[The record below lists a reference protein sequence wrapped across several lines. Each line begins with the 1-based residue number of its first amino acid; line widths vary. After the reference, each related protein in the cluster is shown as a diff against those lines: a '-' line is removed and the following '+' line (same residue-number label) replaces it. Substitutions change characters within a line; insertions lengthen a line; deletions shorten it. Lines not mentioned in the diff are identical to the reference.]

1 MYKNSGNLTL
11 VPLGTKF
18 EAHLYAALVPM
29 ASDAEQA
36 SLTEDIRTNGLREP
50 IILWKG
56 KIVDGRCRQKA
67 CLVANMQLSYVE
79 LEDELPDE
87 EVALLVKSLN
97 TRRNLTHTQ
106 KVMVAAKESMKAG
119 TSTKKQAKLWSVS
132 EVLVKNA
139 RWLIRNYSEVAD
151 SLFNGKSVEL
161 KNGNTSN
168 KVSTIYAHYKELYED
183 IQEDTEHGWEE
194 DTYIETQTGKN
205 WYYKQIAM
213 INAGDN
219 TRAKMLIAE
228 LANYKFK
235 GDIDGEN

>member
-1 MYKNSGNLTL
+1 MYKNNGKSTL

-18 EAHLYAALVPM
+18 EAHSYAALVPM

-36 SLTEDIRTNGLREP
+36 SLTEDIKTNGLREP

-56 KIVDGRCRQKA
+56 QIVDGRCRQKA
-67 CLVANMQLSYVE
+67 CLAANMQLSYVE

-139 RWLIRNYSEVAD
+139 RWLIRNYPTVAD
-151 SLFNGKSVEL
+151 DLFNGKSVEIS
-161 KNGNTSN
+161 KGTISN
-168 KVSTIYAHYKELYED
+168 KVSTIYAHYKALAED
-183 IQEDTEHGWEE
+183 IEESTEHGWKE
-194 DTYIETQTGKN
+194 DAYILTQAGKN

-213 INAGDN
+213 IDAGDS
-219 TRAKMLIAE
+219 TKAKMLIAE

-235 GDIDGEN
+235 RNSQPA